1 MAIKRVGLSWISA
14 SDTARAKDFFVNKL
28 GLNIVEE
35 HPQFGWM
42 EVQGEQGGP
51 VFGIGTA
58 DPDAGMPAGINA
70 VATFVADDYENTK
83 ADLTNKGILFGEEV
97 GGQHGV
103 PRMIIFT
110 DLEGNMFQLVEETPG
125 QTDKF

>member
-1 MAIKRVGLSWISA
+1 MAIKRVGLSWISS
-14 SDTARAKDFFVNKL
+14 SDKDRVKDFFTKKL

-35 HPQFGWM
+35 HAEFGWM
-42 EVQGEQGGP
+42 ELQGAQGGP
-51 VFGIGTA
+51 VIGVGTA

-70 VATFVADDYENTK
+70 VITFVADEYEKTK
-83 ADLTNKGILFGEEV
+83 QELTSRGILFGEEV

-110 DLEGNMFQLVEETPG
+110 DADGNMFQLVEETPG
-125 QTDKF
+125 DTDKY